1 MFFILGHVG
10 VYIGNGKVI
19 EARGH
24 KYGVVETNLVGRG
37 WKQWGKI
44 DWIEYVEEK
53 VINLFREGDELK
65 AIDYLV
71 ETGRILDKEQ
81 ALKKLELIKNEN
93 WTYIKWANDVKTL
106 LN

>member
-1 MFFILGHVG
+1 M

-37 WKQWGKI
+37 WKQWGKLNWI
-44 DWIEYVEEK
+44 DYVEEK
-53 VINLFREGDELK
+53 MIDMFKEGEELK

-71 ETGRILDKEQ
+71 ETGRILDKEY
-81 ALKKLELIKNEN
+81 ALKKLAVVQNEK
-93 WTYIKWANDVKTL
+93 WYLIKWANDVKAL

>member
-1 MFFILGHVG
+1 MG

-37 WKQWGKI
+37 WKQWGKLNWI
-44 DWIEYVEEK
+44 DYVEEK
-53 VINLFREGDELK
+53 MIDMFKEGEELK

-71 ETGRILDKEQ
+71 ETGRILDKEY
-81 ALKKLELIKNEN
+81 ALKKLAVVQNEK
-93 WTYIKWANDVKTL
+93 WYLIKWANDVKAL